1 MTDSKIPDF
10 VDRDVLRDVSTVGT
24 PDEALLRCFAN
35 VNKPFLS
42 KSAVADMTGLSDEG
56 ARKRLN
62 SLVDR
67 GVLLSADAG
76 KQTKIY
82 WLNDPR
88 SRWPVPDD
96 LQISLSEEPDK
107 VTDTVTKINRLT
119 TFTTF
124 FAGLFALMYV
134 LEWLGNLNVTDG
146 VFSASL
152 HPNVMP
158 TLAFVLLAVLFY
170 VGLQTSLL
178 IENEDAGWP
187 FVRKL
192 YRRIVS

>member
-1 MTDSKIPDF
+1 MTDPKLPDF
-10 VDRDVLRDVSTVGT
+10 IDRDALRDISTVEI
-24 PDEALLRCFAN
+24 PDEALLRCFVR

-42 KSAVADMTGLSDEG
+42 NSAVADMTGLSDEG

-62 SLVDR
+62 SLVDM
-67 GVLLSADAG
+67 GVLLSAEAG

-96 LQISLSEEPDK
+96 LEISLSEDPDQM
-107 VTDTVTKINRLT
+107 TNTVTKINRLT

-124 FAGLFALMYV
+124 FAGLFVVMYV
-134 LEWLGNLNVTDG
+134 IEWLGSLRVTDG
-146 VFSASL
+146 VFRASL

-158 TLAFVLLAVLFY
+158 TLAIVLLAILSY
-170 VGLQTSLL
+170 IALQTSLL
-178 IENEDAGWP
+178 IENDDLGWP
-187 FVRKL
+187 TIRRI
-192 YRRIVS
+192 YRRVVS